1 MYFKFKKFLD
11 IPFDSN
17 GNGLRCHQHSYR
29 KYFAGSL
36 FDEDEWQRVISN
48 IEPGNKIKVVV
59 GFTNEFIV
67 KMTPIYLVYEEQ
79 IDEKMKHFHEPDEN
93 GIVSSGDENVSNVM
107 ITRG

>member
-1 MYFKFKKFLD
+1 M
-11 IPFDSN
+11 
-17 GNGLRCHQHSYR
+17 
-29 KYFAGSL
+29 
-36 FDEDEWQRVISN
+36 
-48 IEPGNKIKVVV
+48 VV